1 MASETSM
8 PSATP
13 NDTGKFTGIMKKQK
27 KGKLLIFS
35 APSGSGK
42 STIIGWLMEN
52 HPELN
57 LAFSIS
63 CTSRQPRGTE
73 QDGVEYFFITA
84 EEFRRRIE
92 AGEFL
97 EYEEVYENRFYGT
110 LKSQVERQLK
120 AGQNVVFDV
129 DVKGGVN
136 IKKYYG
142 DKALSVFIQ
151 PPSVEELRR
160 RLLARNTDSEEMI
173 AQRVAKAEYELTF
186 APQFDRI
193 LVNDDLQTAL
203 NEAYEL
209 VGSFISDNAEE
220 KE

>member
-63 CTSRQPRGTE
+63 CTSREPRGTE

-209 VGSFISDNAEE
+209 VGNFISDNAEE